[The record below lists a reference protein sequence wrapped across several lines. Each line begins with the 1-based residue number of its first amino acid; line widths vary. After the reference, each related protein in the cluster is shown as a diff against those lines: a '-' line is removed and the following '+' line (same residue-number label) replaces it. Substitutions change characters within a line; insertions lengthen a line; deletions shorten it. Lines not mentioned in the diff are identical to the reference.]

1 MQKRGTQQRLRNHP
15 AMADRQRRGAPRAAH
30 QQTALAACEDNAFK
44 LFSLDVGLLAEQSHP
59 DASILLEGSRK
70 GTAEV
75 GLVLQQGQEVTPIEV
90 KAEENLKAK
99 SFKVYVA
106 KFQPK

>member
-1 MQKRGTQQRLRNHP
+1 MQKRGTQQRLRYHP
-15 AMADRQRRGAPRAAH
+15 AVADRQRRGAPRAAH

-75 GLVLQQGQEVTPIEV
+75 GLVLQQGQEVIPIDV
-90 KAEENLKAK
+90 KAEENLK
-99 SFKVYVA
+99 VEY
-106 KFQPK
+106 

>member
-75 GLVLQQGQEVTPIEV
+75 GLVLQQGQEVIPIEV

-106 KFQPK
+106 KFQPE